1 MPVAT
6 AATLPVIAQQAQGG
20 GSMLMLIAFALLAV
34 MLFLSFRR
42 GKKMQ
47 QQQAQMRSTLA
58 PGVEV
63 MTGAGIFGTV
73 VAVDTEGQ
81 RVTLETAPGTRMD
94 VHLQGITTVVEPGT
108 AAAAEAPAAPADV
121 DPAAAPTTDPSRPDD
136 APGAEYRADDAAD
149 RRPRRDDLA

>member
-20 GSMLMLIAFALLAV
+20 GGSLLMLIAFAVLAV
-34 MLFLSFRR
+34 MLFLSFRK
-42 GKKMQ
+42 GKKVQ

-58 PGVEV
+58 PGDEV

-73 VAVDTEGQ
+73 VAVDTAGQ

-94 VHLQGITTVVEPGT
+94 VHLQGVTTVVEPET
-108 AAAAEAPAAPADV
+108 AEAPAGV
-121 DPAAAPTTDPSRPDD
+121 DPAAAPTTDPSRLDD
-136 APGAEYRADDAAD
+136 APGTEYRADDAD
-149 RRPRRDDLA
+149 DPRPRRDDLA

>member
-20 GSMLMLIAFALLAV
+20 GGSLLMLIAFALLAV
-34 MLFLSFRR
+34 MLFLSFRK
-42 GKKMQ
+42 GKKVQ

-94 VHLQGITTVVEPGT
+94 VHLQGVTTVVEPET
-108 AAAAEAPAAPADV
+108 AEAPAGV
-121 DPAAAPTTDPSRPDD
+121 DPAAAPTTDPSRLDD
-136 APGAEYRADDAAD
+136 APGTEYRVDDAAD
-149 RRPRRDDLA
+149 PRPRRDDLA

>member
-1 MPVAT
+1 MPVAA
-6 AATLPVIAQQAQGG
+6 AATLPVIAQQAQGGG

-34 MLFLSFRR
+34 MLFLSFRK

-73 VAVDTEGQ
+73 VAVDAEAQ

-94 VHLQGITTVVEPGT
+94 VHLQGVTTVVEPET
-108 AAAAEAPAAPADV
+108 
-121 DPAAAPTTDPSRPDD
+121 AAAPTTDPSRRDD
-136 APGAEYRADDAAD
+136 APGTEYRADDAD
-149 RRPRRDDLA
+149 DPRPRRDDLA

>member
-1 MPVAT
+1 
-6 AATLPVIAQQAQGG
+6 
-20 GSMLMLIAFALLAV
+20 
-34 MLFLSFRR
+34 MLFLSFRK

-94 VHLQGITTVVEPGT
+94 VHLQGVTTVVEPET
-108 AAAAEAPAAPADV
+108 
-121 DPAAAPTTDPSRPDD
+121 AAAPTTDPSRLDD
-136 APGAEYRADDAAD
+136 APGTEYRADDAD
-149 RRPRRDDLA
+149 DPRPRRDDLA

>member
-20 GSMLMLIAFALLAV
+20 GGSLLMLFAFALLAV
-34 MLFLSFRR
+34 MLFLSFRK

-73 VAVDTEGQ
+73 VAVD
-81 RVTLETAPGTRMD
+81 LSLI
-94 VHLQGITTVVEPGT
+94 HI
-108 AAAAEAPAAPADV
+108 
-121 DPAAAPTTDPSRPDD
+121 
-136 APGAEYRADDAAD
+136 
-149 RRPRRDDLA
+149 

>member
-6 AATLPVIAQQAQGG
+6 AETLPVIAQQAQGG
-20 GSMLMLIAFALLAV
+20 GGSLLMLIAFALLAV
-34 MLFLSFRR
+34 MLFLSFRK

-94 VHLQGITTVVEPGT
+94 VHLQGITTVVEPET
-108 AAAAEAPAAPADV
+108 AAA
-121 DPAAAPTTDPSRPDD
+121 AAAPTTDPSRLDD
-136 APGAEYRADDAAD
+136 APGTEYRADDAD
-149 RRPRRDDLA
+149 DPRPRRDDLA

>member
-20 GSMLMLIAFALLAV
+20 GGSLLMLIAFAVLAV
-34 MLFLSFRR
+34 MLFLSFRK
-42 GKKMQ
+42 GKKVQ

-58 PGVEV
+58 PGDEV

-73 VAVDTEGQ
+73 VAVDTAGQ

-94 VHLQGITTVVEPGT
+94 VHLQGVTTVVEPET
-108 AAAAEAPAAPADV
+108 AEAPAGV
-121 DPAAAPTTDPSRPDD
+121 DPAAAPTTDPSRLDD
-136 APGAEYRADDAAD
+136 APGTEYRVDDAAD
-149 RRPRRDDLA
+149 PRPRRDDLA

>member
-20 GSMLMLIAFALLAV
+20 GGSLLMLFAFALLAV
-34 MLFLSFRR
+34 MLFLSFRK

-73 VAVDTEGQ
+73 VAVDAEAQ

-94 VHLQGITTVVEPGT
+94 VHLQGITTVVEPET
-108 AAAAEAPAAPADV
+108 AAA
-121 DPAAAPTTDPSRPDD
+121 AAAPTTDPSRLDD
-136 APGAEYRADDAAD
+136 APGTEYRADDAD
-149 RRPRRDDLA
+149 PRPRRDDLA

>member
-6 AATLPVIAQQAQGG
+6 AATLPVIAQQAQGGG

-34 MLFLSFRR
+34 MLFLSFRK
-42 GKKMQ
+42 GKKVQ

-63 MTGAGIFGTV
+63 MTCAGIFGTV
-73 VAVDTEGQ
+73 MAVDTQAQ

-94 VHLQGITTVVEPGT
+94 VHLQGITTVVEPET
-108 AAAAEAPAAPADV
+108 TAPAGV
-121 DPAAAPTTDPSRPDD
+121 DPAATPDTDETRLDEAS
-136 APGAEYRADDAAD
+136 GAEHRADDDAAD
-149 RRPRRDDLA
+149 PRPRRDDLA

>member
-20 GSMLMLIAFALLAV
+20 GGSLLMLIAFALLAV
-34 MLFLSFRR
+34 MLFLSFRK

-94 VHLQGITTVVEPGT
+94 VHLQGVTTVVEPET
-108 AAAAEAPAAPADV
+108 AEAPAGV
-121 DPAAAPTTDPSRPDD
+121 DPAAAPTTDPSRLDD
-136 APGAEYRADDAAD
+136 APGTEYRADDAD
-149 RRPRRDDLA
+149 PRPRRDDLA

>member
-20 GSMLMLIAFALLAV
+20 GGSLLMLIAFALLAV
-34 MLFLSFRR
+34 MLFLSFRK

-58 PGVEV
+58 PGLEV

-73 VAVDTEGQ
+73 VAVDAEAQ

-94 VHLQGITTVVEPGT
+94 VHLQGITTVVEPET
-108 AAAAEAPAAPADV
+108 AAA
-121 DPAAAPTTDPSRPDD
+121 AAAPTTDPSRLDD
-136 APGAEYRADDAAD
+136 APGTEYRADDAAD
-149 RRPRRDDLA
+149 PRPRRDDLA

>member
-20 GSMLMLIAFALLAV
+20 GGSLLMLVAFAVLAV
-34 MLFLSFRR
+34 MLFLSFRK
-42 GKKMQ
+42 GKKVQ
-47 QQQAQMRSTLA
+47 QQQAQMRSSLA

-94 VHLQGITTVVEPGT
+94 VHLQGVTTVVEPET
-108 AAAAEAPAAPADV
+108 AEAPAGV
-121 DPAAAPTTDPSRPDD
+121 DPAAAPTTDPSRLDD
-136 APGAEYRADDAAD
+136 APGTEYRVDDAAD
-149 RRPRRDDLA
+149 PRPRRDDLA

>member
-1 MPVAT
+1 MPVAA
-6 AATLPVIAQQAQGG
+6 AATLPVIAQQAQGGG

-34 MLFLSFRR
+34 MLFLSFRK

-73 VAVDTEGQ
+73 VAVDAEAQ

-94 VHLQGITTVVEPGT
+94 VHLQGITTVVEPET
-108 AAAAEAPAAPADV
+108 AAA
-121 DPAAAPTTDPSRPDD
+121 AAAPTTDPSRLDD
-136 APGAEYRADDAAD
+136 APGTEYRADDAD
-149 RRPRRDDLA
+149 DPRPRRDDLA

>member
-6 AATLPVIAQQAQGG
+6 AATLPVIAQQAQGGG

-34 MLFLSFRR
+34 MLFLSFRK
-42 GKKMQ
+42 GKKVQ
-47 QQQAQMRSTLA
+47 QQQTQMRSTLA

-73 VAVDTEGQ
+73 VAVDGENQ

-94 VHLQGITTVVEPGT
+94 VHLQGITNVVEPT
-108 AAAAEAPAAPADV
+108 AAEAAPAGV
-121 DPAAAPTTDPSRPDD
+121 DPAVAPAGDESRLDR
-136 APGAEYRADDAAD
+136 APGAEYRADDASD
-149 RRPRRDDLA
+149 PRPRDDLA

>member
-20 GSMLMLIAFALLAV
+20 GGSLLMLIAFAVLAV
-34 MLFLSFRR
+34 MLFLSFRK
-42 GKKMQ
+42 GKKVQ
-47 QQQAQMRSTLA
+47 QQQAQMRNTLA
-58 PGVEV
+58 PGDEV

-94 VHLQGITTVVEPGT
+94 VHLQGITTVVEPET
-108 AAAAEAPAAPADV
+108 AEAPAGV
-121 DPAAAPTTDPSRPDD
+121 DPAAAPTTDPSRLDD
-136 APGAEYRADDAAD
+136 APGTEYRVDDAAD
-149 RRPRRDDLA
+149 PRPRRDDLA

>member
-20 GSMLMLIAFALLAV
+20 GGSLLMLIAFALLAV
-34 MLFLSFRR
+34 MLFLSFRK

-94 VHLQGITTVVEPGT
+94 VHLQGVTTVVEPET
-108 AAAAEAPAAPADV
+108 AAA
-121 DPAAAPTTDPSRPDD
+121 AAAPTTDPSRLDD
-136 APGAEYRADDAAD
+136 APGTEYRADDAAD
-149 RRPRRDDLA
+149 PRPRRDDLA

>member
-20 GSMLMLIAFALLAV
+20 GGSLLMLIAFALLAV
-34 MLFLSFRR
+34 MLFLSFRK
-42 GKKMQ
+42 GKKVQ
-47 QQQAQMRSTLA
+47 QQQAQMRSSLA
-58 PGVEV
+58 PGDEV

-94 VHLQGITTVVEPGT
+94 VHLQGITTVVEPET
-108 AAAAEAPAAPADV
+108 AAA
-121 DPAAAPTTDPSRPDD
+121 AAAPTTDPSRLDD
-136 APGAEYRADDAAD
+136 APGTEYRADDP
-149 RRPRRDDLA
+149 RPRRDDLA

>member
-20 GSMLMLIAFALLAV
+20 GGSLLMLIAFALLAV
-34 MLFLSFRR
+34 MLFLSFRK

-58 PGVEV
+58 PGLEV

-73 VAVDTEGQ
+73 VAVDAEAQ

-94 VHLQGITTVVEPGT
+94 VHLQGITTVVEPET
-108 AAAAEAPAAPADV
+108 AAAA
-121 DPAAAPTTDPSRPDD
+121 AAPTADPSRLDD
-136 APGAEYRADDAAD
+136 APGTEYRADDAD
-149 RRPRRDDLA
+149 PRPRRDDLA

>member
-20 GSMLMLIAFALLAV
+20 GGSLLVLVAFALLAL
-34 MLFLSFRR
+34 MLFLSFRK
-42 GKKMQ
+42 GKKVQ

-73 VAVDTEGQ
+73 VAVDTEAQ

-94 VHLQGITTVVEPGT
+94 VHLQGITTVVEPET
-108 AAAAEAPAAPADV
+108 AAAEAPAGV
-121 DPAAAPTTDPSRPDD
+121 DPAAAPTTDPSRRDD
-136 APGAEYRADDAAD
+136 APGTEYRADDAD
-149 RRPRRDDLA
+149 PRPRRDDLA

>member
-20 GSMLMLIAFALLAV
+20 GGSMLMLIAFAMLAL
-34 MLFLSFRR
+34 MLFLSFRK
-42 GKKMQ
+42 GKKVQDQ
-47 QQQAQMRSTLA
+47 QTKMRSTLA

-73 VAVDTEGQ
+73 VAVNADDQ

-94 VHLQGITTVVEPGT
+94 VHLQGITTVVEPT
-108 AAAAEAPAAPADV
+108 AADAAPAAVA
-121 DPAAAPTTDPSRPDD
+121 PAADESGLDR
-136 APGAEYRADDAAD
+136 APGAEYGAEHRADDPTDPRD
-149 RRPRRDDLA
+149 RRGDLA

>member
-20 GSMLMLIAFALLAV
+20 GGSMLMLFAFALLAV
-34 MLFLSFRR
+34 MLFLSFRK

-73 VAVDTEGQ
+73 VAVDAEAQ

-94 VHLQGITTVVEPGT
+94 VHLQGITTVVEPET
-108 AAAAEAPAAPADV
+108 AAA
-121 DPAAAPTTDPSRPDD
+121 AAAPTTDPSRLDD
-136 APGAEYRADDAAD
+136 APGTEYRADDAD
-149 RRPRRDDLA
+149 PRPRRDDLA

>member
-94 VHLQGITTVVEPGT
+94 VHLQGITTVVEPET
-108 AAAAEAPAAPADV
+108 AA
-121 DPAAAPTTDPSRPDD
+121 TDPSRLDD
-136 APGAEYRADDAAD
+136 APGTEYRADDAAD
-149 RRPRRDDLA
+149 PRPRRDDLA

>member
-20 GSMLMLIAFALLAV
+20 GGSLLMLIAFALLAV
-34 MLFLSFRR
+34 MLFLSFRK

-73 VAVDTEGQ
+73 LAVDTEGQ

-94 VHLQGITTVVEPGT
+94 VHLQGITTVVEPET
-108 AAAAEAPAAPADV
+108 AAA
-121 DPAAAPTTDPSRPDD
+121 AAAPTTDPSRLDD
-136 APGAEYRADDAAD
+136 APGTEYRADDAD
-149 RRPRRDDLA
+149 DPRPRRDDLA

>member
-20 GSMLMLIAFALLAV
+20 GGSLLMLIAFALLAV
-34 MLFLSFRR
+34 MLFLSFRK

-73 VAVDTEGQ
+73 VAVDAEAQ

-94 VHLQGITTVVEPGT
+94 VHLQGITTVVEPET
-108 AAAAEAPAAPADV
+108 AAA
-121 DPAAAPTTDPSRPDD
+121 AAAPTTDPSRLDD
-136 APGAEYRADDAAD
+136 APGTEYRADDAD
-149 RRPRRDDLA
+149 DPRPRRDDLA

>member
-20 GSMLMLIAFALLAV
+20 GGSLLMLFAFALLAV
-34 MLFLSFRR
+34 MLFLSFRK
-42 GKKMQ
+42 GKKM

-73 VAVDTEGQ
+73 VAVDAEAQ

-94 VHLQGITTVVEPGT
+94 VHLQGITTVVEPET
-108 AAAAEAPAAPADV
+108 AAA
-121 DPAAAPTTDPSRPDD
+121 AAAPTTDPSRLDD
-136 APGAEYRADDAAD
+136 APGTEYRADDAD
-149 RRPRRDDLA
+149 PRPRRDDLA

>member
-20 GSMLMLIAFALLAV
+20 GGSLLMLFAFALLAV
-34 MLFLSFRR
+34 MLFLSFRK

-94 VHLQGITTVVEPGT
+94 VHLQGITTVVEPET
-108 AAAAEAPAAPADV
+108 AAA
-121 DPAAAPTTDPSRPDD
+121 AAAPTTDPSRLDD
-136 APGAEYRADDAAD
+136 APGTEYRADDAAD
-149 RRPRRDDLA
+149 PRPRRDDLA

>member
-20 GSMLMLIAFALLAV
+20 GGSLLMLVAFALLAV
-34 MLFLSFRR
+34 MLFLSFRK

-73 VAVDTEGQ
+73 VAVDAEAQ

-94 VHLQGITTVVEPGT
+94 VHLQGITTVVEPET
-108 AAAAEAPAAPADV
+108 AAA
-121 DPAAAPTTDPSRPDD
+121 AAAPTTDPSRLDD
-136 APGAEYRADDAAD
+136 APGTEYRADDAD
-149 RRPRRDDLA
+149 PRPRRDDLA

>member
-6 AATLPVIAQQAQGG
+6 AATLPVIAQQAQGGG

-34 MLFLSFRR
+34 MLFLSFRK

-121 DPAAAPTTDPSRPDD
+121 DPAAAPTTDPSRRDD
-136 APGAEYRADDAAD
+136 APGTEYRADDAD
-149 RRPRRDDLA
+149 PRPRRDDLA

>member
-20 GSMLMLIAFALLAV
+20 GGSLLMLFAFALLAV
-34 MLFLSFRR
+34 MLFLSFRK

-73 VAVDTEGQ
+73 VAVDAEAQ

-94 VHLQGITTVVEPGT
+94 VHLQGITTVVEPET
-108 AAAAEAPAAPADV
+108 AAAS
-121 DPAAAPTTDPSRPDD
+121 AAPTTDPSRRDD
-136 APGAEYRADDAAD
+136 APGTEYRADDAD
-149 RRPRRDDLA
+149 PRPRRDDLA

>member
-20 GSMLMLIAFALLAV
+20 GGSLLMLIAFALLAV
-34 MLFLSFRR
+34 MLFLSFRK

-73 VAVDTEGQ
+73 VAVDAEAQ

-94 VHLQGITTVVEPGT
+94 VHLQGVTTVVEPET
-108 AAAAEAPAAPADV
+108 AAA
-121 DPAAAPTTDPSRPDD
+121 AAAPTTDPSRLDD
-136 APGAEYRADDAAD
+136 APGTEYRADDAD
-149 RRPRRDDLA
+149 DPRPRRDDLA

>member
-20 GSMLMLIAFALLAV
+20 GGSLLMLIAFALLAV
-34 MLFLSFRR
+34 MLFLSFRK

-73 VAVDTEGQ
+73 VAVDAEAQ

-94 VHLQGITTVVEPGT
+94 VHLQGITTVVEPET
-108 AAAAEAPAAPADV
+108 AAA
-121 DPAAAPTTDPSRPDD
+121 AAAPTTDPSRLDD
-136 APGAEYRADDAAD
+136 APGTEYRADDAAD
-149 RRPRRDDLA
+149 PRPRRDDLA

>member
-20 GSMLMLIAFALLAV
+20 GGSMLMLFAFALLAV
-34 MLFLSFRR
+34 MLFLSFRK

-73 VAVDTEGQ
+73 VAVDTEAQ

-94 VHLQGITTVVEPGT
+94 VHLQGITTVVEPET
-108 AAAAEAPAAPADV
+108 AAA
-121 DPAAAPTTDPSRPDD
+121 AAAPTTDPSRLDD
-136 APGAEYRADDAAD
+136 APGTEYRADDAD
-149 RRPRRDDLA
+149 PRPRRDDLA